1 MAVGFIW
8 PFTFFDYFA
17 TDLPSPPEAGKDG
30 FMFCLGESQEGF
42 ELEMGSELIVLVN
55 AATDRSMP
63 FI

>member
-1 MAVGFIW
+1 
-8 PFTFFDYFA
+8 
-17 TDLPSPPEAGKDG
+17 
-30 FMFCLGESQEGF
+30 MFCLGESQEGF